1 MTRRFLRIKLD
12 DTKEVIRSKSK
23 KDRQH
28 NGQRAK
34 RQTMISKT
42 LNRKL
47 KIKQHQANKKG

>member
-1 MTRRFLRIKLD
+1 MTRPFLRIKLD

-34 RQTMISKT
+34 GKETNNDIQNVKQKT
-42 LNRKL
+42 KD
-47 KIKQHQANKKG
+47 